1 MGVLKPDLIIK
12 SVIPV
17 VMAGIFGIYGLIMAV
32 LIKGKILGP
41 DAMTWQKAFS
51 HLGSG
56 CCIGL
61 SSLAAGL
68 AVGIVGDAGVRAN
81 A

>member
-41 DAMTWQKAFS
+41 EGMTWQKAFS

-56 CCIGL
+56 WWIGL
-61 SSLAAGL
+61 SSLAAGI
-68 AVGIVGDAGVRAN
+68 AIGIVGDAGYSY
-81 A
+81 